1 MEKILNVSKEL
12 TRDLFSTKTILMVL
26 TDPWTLKDRE
36 KQSYVDNLLYL
47 CVKLNA
53 VYYSGSQK
61 HGVEAIDIARFV
73 DSMDYENKEQV
84 SQAYNLYFTDLQV
97 RAPRDRVQLAKNN
110 DVLYEPIN
118 FETYNAMGLQAEY
131 NVTRLSVDNR
141 KKLFK
146 ILREVSADASA
157 HRTSW

>member
-1 MEKILNVSKEL
+1 MEKLLKVSKEF

-61 HGVEAIDIARFV
+61 HGVDANDITGFV

-97 RAPRDRVQLAKNN
+97 RAPRDRVQLAKDN

-131 NVTRLSVDNR
+131 NVTRLSVDNC

-157 HRTSW
+157 RRTSW